1 MYCVPELPLM
11 GSPMA
16 RVLGVTLWT
25 NLLLGVFLLWTA
37 RGESPTLAAEREITA
52 AR

>member
-1 MYCVPELPLM
+1 MLWLLSLALM

-37 RGESPTLAAEREITA
+37 YGEPPSAA